1 MTVLMLA
8 NVSSFRSQSCPS
20 PSYNKTN
27 LAFCSLRKRYQSEPK
42 RQRPNAAA
50 PASASTTLP
59 SISKTAELQRSEAEL
74 ETRILSYIS
83 GVTGRGKEGLT
94 DEQAKQLAVAV
105 DGLEGRAAKTRE
117 GQRLADSPS
126 LAGRWRLLYTS
137 RPGTASPIQRVFT
150 GIDAFTVYQEIIFDD
165 SKSSA
170 SKVRKGG
177 DDISNVRVN
186 NIVDFGAKLGYLKV
200 EACASTLQRPIPNF
214 VPRKG
219 KGTFFGLLGT
229 SSIDPALC
237 PGQRVDFQF
246 DRAAFYFK
254 FLPFSIPYPVPF
266 RALGDETKGWLDVTY
281 ISKDGTFRISRGNK
295 GTLFLLVKDEPL
307 QTKLL
312 ESIKLGMED
321 RISAIVE
328 ELKGKSVVGNP
339 ARSPLARGAWKLLWS
354 KQDKSANVLQRSL
367 IGSTRNWQIISEDGQ
382 QVENVSL
389 LPGVTVRAVAQARA
403 VSDDRTEIVID
414 QVLLE
419 LGPFKF
425 NIPVRR
431 DEAGFIEWLF
441 LDNDMRVTR
450 GNKGSVFVHVRDLEG
465 QVGEN

>member
-1 MTVLMLA
+1 MLMLA
-8 NVSSFRSQSCPS
+8 NVSSFRAQSCPS

-27 LAFCSLRKRYQSEPK
+27 LAFCSRFCKRYQSEPN

-50 PASASTTLP
+50 PSSASTTLP
-59 SISKTAELQRSEAEL
+59 SISKTAAELQGSEAEL
-74 ETRILSYIS
+74 EARIIS
-83 GVTGRGKEGLT
+83 CISDVTGRGKEGLT
-94 DEQAKQLAVAV
+94 DEQARQLAAAV
-105 DGLEGRAAKTRE
+105 EGLEGRAAKTQE
-117 GQRLADSPS
+117 GQRLADSPR

-165 SKSSA
+165 GKSA
-170 SKVRKGG
+170 TSKVRKGG
-177 DDISNVRVN
+177 DDVSNVRVN

-200 EACASTLQRPIPNF
+200 EACASTPQRPIPNF

-295 GTLFLLVKDEPL
+295 GTLFLLVKDDPL

-312 ESIKLGMED
+312 DSIKLGMED

-339 ARSPLARGAWKLLWS
+339 ARSPLARGAWRLLWS

-367 IGSTRNWQIISEDGQ
+367 IGSTTNWQIISEDGQ

-389 LPGVTVRAVAQARA
+389 LPGVTVRAVAKARA

-414 QVLLE
+414 QVRLE
-419 LGPFKF
+419 LGPLKF
-425 NIPVRR
+425 NIPVPR
-431 DEAGFIEWLF
+431 DEAGFIEWLY
-441 LDNDMRVTR
+441 LDNDVRVTR
-450 GNKGSVFVHVRDLEG
+450 GNKGSVFVHVRDLDVH
-465 QVGEN
+465 VGEN